1 MITSIVLQLT
11 AQQNG
16 RIQGSTGRAV
26 HGFWF
31 QQWQQVDPHV
41 ADSLHQSNQTKPFT
55 LTPLM
60 GLPRP
65 KSGGSHIQAGD
76 KAWLRLTSLQAE
88 LSQNLLQNWLPRLPS
103 TIQLAD
109 IPWQINNI
117 ALAPQEHPWA
127 GQTSYAALTE
137 AAQPNK
143 SWSFQIETPTTFHIG
158 ADAHLPFPLPG
169 ALFNSWWR
177 RWHAF
182 APQPLPP
189 VERHHVQQQ

>member
-1 MITSIVLQLT
+1 
-11 AQQNG
+11 
-16 RIQGSTGRAV
+16 
-26 HGFWF
+26 
-31 QQWQQVDPHV
+31 
-41 ADSLHQSNQTKPFT
+41 
-55 LTPLM
+55 
-60 GLPRP
+60 
-65 KSGGSHIQAGD
+65 
-76 KAWLRLTSLQAE
+76 
-88 LSQNLLQNWLPRLPS
+88 
-103 TIQLAD
+103 
-109 IPWQINNI
+109 NI

-189 VERHHVQQQ
+189 VERHHVQQQLFVSQYRLKTVPVRYGRRLTVGCVGQFSLRAGKLSAETRRTIDTLARYATFCGSGRYTTQGMGVTILD